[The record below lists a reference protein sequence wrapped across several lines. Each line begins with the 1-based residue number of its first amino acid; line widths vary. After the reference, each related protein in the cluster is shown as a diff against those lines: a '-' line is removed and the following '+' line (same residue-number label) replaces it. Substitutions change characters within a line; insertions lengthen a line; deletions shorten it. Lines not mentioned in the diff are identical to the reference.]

1 MIKLNEK
8 SWLIVLAAVC
18 LVYISL
24 RFWHLTDSCLWFD
37 EIFSVHA
44 AEHDWF
50 SLFSFVALDLIHPPL
65 FYVFLKLW
73 ISIGG
78 ESLFWLRF
86 SSVLF
91 SIIALIPFYLL
102 CRQLKLKYPAVALA
116 LIIFAVNG
124 YLVKY
129 AQEVRMY
136 SLLLCLSLFSIWL
149 FARFL
154 NVGKGIWFLTVVNI
168 LLVYTQYFGWFVV
181 VAEVFAGLF
190 LQRIKIRRILTMF
203 GLTVL
208 SFIAWIIAVASAAQS
223 NADVSQNL
231 GWASRPNLLTLIQF
245 GFNLNEPFY
254 YQASNIDAMSIWIIT
269 IPLLLLIVAAVIFYF
284 VNWNKQ
290 SDIEKNAF
298 YFLLILI
305 TTPILL
311 AFLASWVLPF
321 SIWGTRH
328 FIIVFAPY
336 AILLAVAFNKIQIK
350 PLKIILLAAVAALF
364 GMAFYLQIQRG
375 TQPFIWCAWENFAS
389 QLPRQN
395 SAEPTK
401 IFVFEDDAAYLFWFA
416 LRNEDKNFQIVKVNG
431 ISELKE
437 DKAYFLPRGFDLVQ
451 TTDTNGL
458 NGDKFFVVFR
468 AKEFNYLEQPLRT
481 LIDKG
486 YRIGEPRVFQAQAL
500 KVFLVEAEKKR

>member
-1 MIKLNEK
+1 
-8 SWLIVLAAVC
+8 
-18 LVYISL
+18 
-24 RFWHLTDSCLWFD
+24 
-37 EIFSVHA
+37 
-44 AEHDWF
+44 
-50 SLFSFVALDLIHPPL
+50 
-65 FYVFLKLW
+65 
-73 ISIGG
+73 
-78 ESLFWLRF
+78 
-86 SSVLF
+86 
-91 SIIALIPFYLL
+91 
-102 CRQLKLKYPAVALA
+102 
-116 LIIFAVNG
+116 
-124 YLVKY
+124 
-129 AQEVRMY
+129 
-136 SLLLCLSLFSIWL
+136 
-149 FARFL
+149 
-154 NVGKGIWFLTVVNI
+154 
-168 LLVYTQYFGWFVV
+168 
-181 VAEVFAGLF
+181 
-190 LQRIKIRRILTMF
+190 
-203 GLTVL
+203 
-208 SFIAWIIAVASAAQS
+208 

-245 GFNLNEPFY
+245 AFNLNEPFY

-437 DKAYFLPRGFDLVQ
+437 DKAYFLPRGFNLVQ

-458 NGDKFFVVFR
+458 NGDKFFVAFR